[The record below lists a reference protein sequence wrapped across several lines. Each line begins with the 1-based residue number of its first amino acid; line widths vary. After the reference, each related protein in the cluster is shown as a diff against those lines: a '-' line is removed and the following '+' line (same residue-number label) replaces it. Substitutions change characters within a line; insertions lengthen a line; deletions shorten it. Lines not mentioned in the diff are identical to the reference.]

1 MINVLIADNS
11 PIFRRGLKHIA
22 EETPDIAITAEA
34 SNRDELLEKARADGC
49 NIAVIDLAI
58 PGVDGPRFLKE
69 LQQEHPGLPVLVLS
83 DHPEDEYALRALRA
97 GASGYITKES
107 SSDQLVGAIRT
118 VTQGGEYL
126 SEALAK
132 LASELDAHPDVA
144 PHKNLSD
151 REFQVFSMI
160 ASGMTVT
167 EVADELELNVKTVS
181 TYRARILKKMNMDRN
196 SELTSYAVEHGLLPP
211 VHARL
216 SRNVRVGQQHRL
228 IYIRDPASEA

>member
-11 PIFRRGLKHIA
+11 PIVRRGLKHIA

-58 PGVDGPRFLKE
+58 PGIDGPRFLKE

-118 VTQGGEYL
+118 VTQGGE
-126 SEALAK
+126 
-132 LASELDAHPDVA
+132 
-144 PHKNLSD
+144 
-151 REFQVFSMI
+151 
-160 ASGMTVT
+160 
-167 EVADELELNVKTVS
+167 
-181 TYRARILKKMNMDRN
+181 
-196 SELTSYAVEHGLLPP
+196 HGLLPP